1 MNKAILGKKIGMTQ
15 VFTEEG
21 HLIPVTIVEAGPCT
35 IVQVKNLEKDGYNAV
50 QLGFGHVKERRV
62 TKPIKGHFDKDKIQY
77 KRYLKEFRLEDNN
90 YQVGQEIKADIFTPG
105 EKVDVSGISK
115 GKGFAGV
122 IKRWNQSRGPMSH
135 GSKFHRRPGAMAMS
149 ATPARVL
156 KGKKLPGQMGHELV
170 TVQNLEVVKV
180 DGENNLL
187 LIKGAVPGPKNTLLS
202 IKETV
207 KVKK

>member
-35 IVQVKNLEKDGYNAV
+35 IVQVKNTEKDGYNAV
-50 QLGFGHVKERRV
+50 QLGFGDVKERRV
-62 TKPIKGHFDKDKIQY
+62 NKPTKGHFDKANVPY
-77 KRYLKEFRLEDNN
+77 KRYLKEFRLEGSN
-90 YQVGQEIKADIFTPG
+90 YEVGQEIKADIFTPG
-105 EKVDVSGISK
+105 EKVDISGISK

-122 IKRWNQSRGPMSH
+122 IKRWNQARGPMSH

-156 KGKKLPGQMGHELV
+156 KGKKLPGQMGHKLV
-170 TVQNLEVVKV
+170 TVQNLEIVKV
-180 DGENNLL
+180 DAEN
-187 LIKGAVPGPKNTLLS
+187 
-202 IKETV
+202 TV
-207 KVKK
+207 SYTHLDVYKRQMKRCLRVLQKK